1 MISLFNKIE
10 IYVLLLI
17 VIALFPLY
25 TMGMISVG
33 LFLLSFY
40 SIFYFLKNNNYKK
53 VSKNYLHWLFIISA
67 FYFWTIIANVYSH
80 NTINGFKEL
89 QSSLSFVLLPT
100 ILLVLIPNLSQ
111 RAFVLINF
119 AFVYASIIL
128 ILFIHYYLFSKG
140 VYSELRENTFWNL
153 PVRTA
158 LEVNPFKELHPTY
171 IGLWFIYSFFYLL
184 DHVLN
189 KFKVLPVYI
198 ISFIALAMS
207 LLLITTIILS
217 ARIVFISFVITLI
230 LYLILKVKNRL
241 FKYIIPPLVLTVALL
256 FIFNNSFLK
265 TRIVDEFKETK
276 FAPPI
281 GLEHNSTNIRVGI
294 YKCSFE
300 IVKDNW
306 VTGVG
311 IGNVKRKL
319 NNCYAKF
326 DTNAYSLLFY
336 NTHNQYLQVL
346 ISSGIIGLFLFLF
359 SFFKQVRLAFKQK
372 DYLYISFMSLIIIS
386 LLSENLFERVN
397 GVVFYAFFNSLFIK
411 RCIQNQIK

>member
-10 IYVLLLI
+10 IYGLLLI

-53 VSKNYLHWLFIISA
+53 VSKNYLQWLFIITA
-67 FYFWTIIANVYSH
+67 FYFWTIIANLYSH

-111 RAFVLINF
+111 RAFELINF

-184 DHVLN
+184 DYVLN
-189 KFKVLPVYI
+189 KFKELPVYI
-198 ISFIALAMS
+198 ISFNALAMT

-217 ARIVFISFVITLI
+217 ARIVFISFVFTLI
-230 LYLILKVKNRL
+230 LYLIFKIKNKL

-256 FIFNNSFLK
+256 LIFNNSFLK

-276 FAPPI
+276 FAPPK

-294 YKCSFE
+294 YTCSFE

-306 VTGVG
+306 VKGVG

-319 NNCYAKF
+319 NNCYEQF
-326 DTNAYSLLFY
+326 DTNAYTLFFY

-346 ISSGIIGLFLFLF
+346 ISSGIIGLLLFLF
-359 SFFKQVRLAFKQK
+359 SFVKQVKLAVNQK
-372 DYLYISFMSLIIIS
+372 DYLYIAFISLIIIS
-386 LLSENLFERVN
+386 LFSENLFERVN